1 MKSQQPFSKDDP
13 SYSGMIGL
21 IAATTATDC
30 KCSRCEHLRS
40 FLPPE
45 ISAMAQS
52 KSFKTQTKQV
62 YEDVVE
68 ESKNKPTSDKPGP
81 RERLKQTPEGRQAL
95 ARYKGNQKQKYQDM
109 MGTSEHENRKQ
120 QMRDYINNRRLNERG
135 KK

>member
-1 MKSQQPFSKDDP
+1 
-13 SYSGMIGL
+13 
-21 IAATTATDC
+21 
-30 KCSRCEHLRS
+30 
-40 FLPPE
+40 
-45 ISAMAQS
+45 MAQS